1 MIKPLFL
8 GVAVFFIIEKR
19 KFIKCLQLFHKIFI
33 IKFWS
38 LIREPCQSN
47 SNAR

>member
-1 MIKPLFL
+1 
-8 GVAVFFIIEKR
+8 
-19 KFIKCLQLFHKIFI
+19 LFHKIFI

-47 SNAR
+47 SSAR